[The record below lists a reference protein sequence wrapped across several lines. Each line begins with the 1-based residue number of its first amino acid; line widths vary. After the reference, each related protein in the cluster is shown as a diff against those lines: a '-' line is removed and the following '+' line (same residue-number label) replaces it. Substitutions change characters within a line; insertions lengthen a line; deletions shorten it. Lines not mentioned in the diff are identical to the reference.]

1 MAKEA
6 TLNDVIQRQIAEG
19 LLTRNSGTNS
29 LKSLKESI
37 GNELSVNMSKL
48 SDMSSNMLDIAID
61 NLMVNNSILE
71 VLTAMQEFAGK
82 EDLEDDRADARSRR
96 RLAEESFE
104 GDDDTVSPETKPEKI
119 KKKGLLDGIKLPGMG
134 IMGWALLLAGAAA
147 AFVGLDKIILWFKE
161 TLVPGMKK
169 FWDNGLKP
177 FWENALKPLVEW
189 FTGSALPVLGDAFMR
204 SLDTIGEFFEGLGN
218 VGKLL
223 AEGDYLGAV
232 NELINTIGDFVID
245 SVDNLLTTALELFGV
260 DMKGKTVFE
269 TLGAWVDDISK
280 SVGDWWKDN
289 IYDGD
294 QNKIFGFKIPT
305 TSGASDWISDLS
317 KKTTKWFEDNIYDGN
332 TKIFGTELMGG
343 QGDDELDGGGESFIT
358 AIGRKLNDW
367 IKANIYD
374 GDANTIFGYAIPE
387 NLFEFN
393 MFNSIKQ
400 KVDDVILA
408 IKEIFTGPFTMANLL
423 SKTTLVGKTF
433 LDLVW
438 VPLDLIIGAVRDIFK
453 FGDPKT
459 PFRMTEFI
467 FGDKE
472 GKGGVLPSII
482 GFFTNEEGTGIFDFS
497 APGEE
502 FSIMGI
508 VRKLMTK
515 ISDFF
520 TSLFDIDFG
529 AIAKDLLP
537 EALKKVLPDSVFQTN
552 KEKNDIE
559 RQEIKAQMAIEKAEY
574 DKRQGIISGR
584 LEGREFSDLSEKE
597 KKRLQGQRGLKDEA
611 QSRIEEL
618 EARLAELE
626 PKAANDNLSNIGKTA
641 KSLGDAAE
649 VKAGSTKQQQNPPPV
664 ALIPTA
670 AAILPGASSPT
681 APGPTNVSQTG
692 ISKTTVYKGSLKDM
706 NAAESFASR
715 YLAGT

>member
-1 MAKEA
+1 M
-6 TLNDVIQRQIAEG
+6 
-19 LLTRNSGTNS
+19 
-29 LKSLKESI
+29 
-37 GNELSVNMSKL
+37 
-48 SDMSSNMLDIAID
+48 
-61 NLMVNNSILE
+61 
-71 VLTAMQEFAGK
+71 
-82 EDLEDDRADARSRR
+82 
-96 RLAEESFE
+96 
-104 GDDDTVSPETKPEKI
+104 
-119 KKKGLLDGIKLPGMG
+119 
-134 IMGWALLLAGAAA
+134 
-147 AFVGLDKIILWFKE
+147 
-161 TLVPGMKK
+161 
-169 FWDNGLKP
+169 
-177 FWENALKPLVEW
+177 VEW
-189 FTGSALPVLGDAFMR
+189 FTATALPALGDAFMR
-204 SLDTIGEFFEGLGN
+204 NLDMLGEFFNGLGE
-218 VGKLL
+218 VGKLI

-232 NELINTIGDFVID
+232 TKLITTVGKFIVD
-245 SVDNLLTTALELFGV
+245 SVDSVITLALNLFGV
-260 DMKGKTVFE
+260 DLKGKTAFQA
-269 TLGAWVDDISK
+269 LSGWVGDIIGK
-280 SVGDWWKDN
+280 VEDWWKDN
-289 IYDGD
+289 VYDGD

-305 TSGASDWISDLS
+305 TSEASDWISDLS

-497 APGEE
+497 KPGEE
-502 FSIMGI
+502 FSIMG
-508 VRKLMTK
+508 VVTKLMKK

-520 TSLFDIDFG
+520 TSLLDIDFG
-529 AIAKDLLP
+529 AIVEKLIPDGPFGDAFRKLTG
-537 EALKKVLPDSVFQTN
+537 LKSSEQIKI
-552 KEKNDIE
+552 EK
-559 RQEIKAQMAIEKAEY
+559 QEIKDQIAIEQANIVKRTGRIEDKFDGKAY
-574 DKRQGIISGR
+574 GALGKKAQDSIDRDRTRVDKSN
-584 LEGREFSDLSEKE
+584 SK
-597 KKRLQGQRGLKDEA
+597 
-611 QSRIEEL
+611 IEEL

-626 PKAANDNLSNIGKTA
+626 PKAAKLEPKAANDNLSKMGRTS
-641 KSLGDAAE
+641 KSAGDVAE
-649 VKAGSTKQQQNPPPV
+649 VNAGSTKLQQNPPPV